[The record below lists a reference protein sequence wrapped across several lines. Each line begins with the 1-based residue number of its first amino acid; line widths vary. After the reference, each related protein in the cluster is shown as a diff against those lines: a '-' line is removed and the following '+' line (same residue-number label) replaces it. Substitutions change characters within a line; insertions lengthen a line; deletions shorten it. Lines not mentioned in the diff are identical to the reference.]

1 MTLTLVPVDPNLN
14 QTADGDPSRRDRV
27 SRMAAAAFVQRVTD
41 AHQCAGNECH
51 ERKQCQ
57 RYRRRSP
64 QAPWASFDIER
75 KQYPGPC
82 IHKLP
87 AKFEKKKAA

>member
-1 MTLTLVPVDPNLN
+1 MNATLAPVEPINI
-14 QTADGDPSRRDRV
+14 ADAEPGRRDRL
-27 SRMAAAAFVQRVTD
+27 SRMAVATFIQRVTD
-41 AHQCAGNECH
+41 AHQCAGHDCP

-75 KQYPGPC
+75 KQYPPPC
-82 IHKLP
+82 IHKI
-87 AKFEKKKAA
+87 AVKFEKKKAA